1 MMLKF
6 NDAQISILKQ
16 GLWALIGNE
25 EDWLDDDRQSV
36 VDSARRNIGYAKMVL
51 RSLEDYQIVRQSMEE
66 AE

>member
-1 MMLKF
+1 MMKF

-16 GLWALIGNE
+16 GLYALIANE
-25 EDWLDDDRQSV
+25 EDWLEDNRQGV
-36 VDSARRNIGYAKMVL
+36 VDTARRNIGYAKMVL